1 MVVLGLLIYLFNR
14 ILEILLTS
22 MIGSYMLIRGISFFL
37 SGFPDEEQLS
47 YLIYYKELNQVKR
60 IITGTAFKFFIGI
73 AVYMIVSIIVQTFTF
88 TKEEESKSQKSGAEN
103 RRGKRK

>member
-1 MVVLGLLIYLFNR
+1 MVVLGLLIYLINR

-37 SGFPDEEQLS
+37 GGFPDEEQLS
-47 YLIYYKELNQVKR
+47 YLFYYKELNQVKR

-73 AVYMIVSIIVQTFTF
+73 AVYMIFSIIVQSFTF
-88 TKEEESKSQKSGAEN
+88 TKEEEPKSQKTGAEN